1 MVGAVAQAA
10 ALSPGPA
17 GHLAAVLA
25 SLLVL
30 LILLLVAL
38 LYVKCRLNVLLWYQ
52 DTHGEVEMNGAC
64 ADVRGWRAGPSAI
77 GLPYIQLWG
86 GAGMR
91 RQQHRGAPA
100 RTHPRRGGSMQPRRA

>member
-64 ADVRGWRAGPSAI
+64 ADVRRCARMDGPAVCHRASLHSTLVG
-77 GLPYIQLWG
+77 
-86 GAGMR
+86 R
-91 RQQHRGAPA
+91 
-100 RTHPRRGGSMQPRRA
+100 